1 MRTVLLRVALIL
13 TIPLR
18 AGLGAAD
25 TQPKKSCDE
34 LQKTAFTDEIDAA
47 QDGRYSKSSTGAV
60 LRSAI
65 VNVRAQKKIAAQC
78 AAEGKADAAEQA
90 RLSVGSAVNANFA
103 LFLEF
108 LGYRQALSDLEEKR
122 FDKQVGASTSGGA
135 GTTTLTTKG
144 SVPSLLGF
152 AVENGAM
159 TRSVSGT
166 TITFRAVPWDVV
178 KALADHDYVAS
189 GPTPQP
195 GTLAG
200 LLSQVSLAVSFDA
213 SRGNTNGSTA
223 GSSGSTVFT
232 GDKQQVSG
240 YGFHYQIFNRR
251 DPRDIHYARLWN
263 TLIAKKGLDLANRL
277 NRLAALMRAG
287 VDANG
292 KPLPAAPWV
301 ADFDSWRKD
310 TATKLEAASIDDV
323 EKTISAQAV
332 TFKKIAAAYP
342 ELQAQAKVAAE
353 ALSDYFLDRND
364 DIKKITKAPT
374 LAFDYSVTRQANT
387 NGTVPVAAGA
397 TVPSSLPD
405 LSNFKLIFAKGFMDG
420 PELTANASFTVFN
433 SLPSGSKA
441 GRLRD
446 GQASLQLDV
455 PLPEIMKTTNMV
467 LSFSGQFVRLLEQ
480 PLGAPVIV
488 NTKSVTA
495 TGNIGLAQAKL
506 TIPVKGSGVQIPIS
520 ITWSNRT
527 ELVLEKD
534 VRANFGVTFDLDKL
548 FAKP

>member
-1 MRTVLLRVALIL
+1 MVSLRVALIAL
-13 TIPLR
+13 IPLR
-18 AGLGAAD
+18 ACLGAAD
-25 TQPKKSCDE
+25 TQPQKSCEE
-34 LQKTAFTDEIDAA
+34 LQKTAFTDEIAA
-47 QDGRYSKSSTGAV
+47 ANDGRYSKSNTGAV
-60 LRSAI
+60 LRAAI
-65 VNVRAQKKIAAQC
+65 VNVRALKKIAARC
-78 AAEGKADAAEQA
+78 AAEGKADVAEQA
-90 RLSVGSAVNANFA
+90 RLSIAGAVNANFA

-135 GTTTLTTKG
+135 GTTSLTTKG

-178 KALADHDYVAS
+178 KALADHDYLAS

-200 LLSQVSLAVSFDA
+200 VLSQVSAAVSVDA
-213 SRGNTNGSTA
+213 SRGNTAGSGAGST
-223 GSSGSTVFT
+223 SSSVVP

-240 YGFHYQIFNRR
+240 YTFHYQILDRR

-263 TLIAKKGLDLANRL
+263 TLSARKGLDLANRL
-277 NRLAALMRAG
+277 NQLAALMRAG
-287 VDANG
+287 VDAVG
-292 KPLPAAPWV
+292 KPVTAPWV
-301 ADFDSWRKD
+301 PDFEAWRKD
-310 TATKLEAASIDDV
+310 TANKLEAASIDDV
-323 EKTISAQAV
+323 EKVISAQAV
-332 TFKKIAAAYP
+332 TFKKIVATYP

-353 ALSDYFLDRND
+353 ALSEYFLDRNTG
-364 DIKKITKAPT
+364 IKKITKAPT

-397 TVPSSLPD
+397 TVPASLPD
-405 LSNFKLIFAKGFMDG
+405 LSNFKLIFAKGFQQG
-420 PELTANASFTVFN
+420 PELTANASFTIFN
-433 SLPSGSKA
+433 SLPPGSTA

-455 PLPEIMKTTNMV
+455 PLAEIAKTSNMV

-480 PLGAPVIV
+480 PLGAAVIV

-495 TGNIGLAQAKL
+495 KGNMGLVQAKL
-506 TIPVKGSGVQIPIS
+506 TVPVKGSGVQIPIS
-520 ITWSNRT
+520 VTWSNRT
-527 ELVLEKD
+527 ELILERD